1 MTKPFKV
8 RKHDFMAAVI
18 THLHMLASCC
28 CARSATAPSNQVN
41 HRSPAA
47 SLRLTAARQQ
57 ARHGDRIPVEAV
69 PRLSRVQRHRPRQG
83 RRPLLRSR
91 LVRRLHQHGP
101 GPRLELAGSGG
112 GRAGGS
118 DRHRFR
124 VPFRRFRRGRSW
136 GTRLGREG
144 RPGRV
149 LARNQVGRLPRRR
162 TCAPSVRQ
170 CVLSHPIPPRGLAQ
184 IEAEALVPEAT
195 SQELQGLPRRQSS
208 QTHMRRGVPCVERR
222 RQGQYPCIPVGRSI
236 AAGTGGKAGAQTQ
249 KPPFN
254 E

>member
-1 MTKPFKV
+1 
-8 RKHDFMAAVI
+8 MAAVI

-47 SLRLTAARQQ
+47 TLRLTAARQQ

-136 GTRLGREG
+136 GTLSPAPMPARMVSQGVGRRMLYFKFFSRWPSRRTG
-144 RPGRV
+144 PV
-149 LARNQVGRLPRRR
+149 LALSTVQHSRTTADEDNLVMTATEKILPG
-162 TCAPSVRQ
+162 TDVR
-170 CVLSHPIPPRGLAQ
+170 
-184 IEAEALVPEAT
+184 
-195 SQELQGLPRRQSS
+195 
-208 QTHMRRGVPCVERR
+208 
-222 RQGQYPCIPVGRSI
+222 
-236 AAGTGGKAGAQTQ
+236 
-249 KPPFN
+249 
-254 E
+254 